1 MRELK
6 HHEKKLLRKVNFFD
20 WKREN
25 NLREIS
31 VIRKYHVQDRDD
43 YQRYN
48 RIVGRITSLVSKI
61 QLLPPKDTFR
71 IKLTEQLLDKLYFC
85 KKLPNGID

>member
-6 HHEKKLLRKVNFFD
+6 FHEKKLLRKVNFFD

-25 NLREIS
+25 NIHEIK
-31 VIRKYHVQDRDD
+31 VIRKYHIQDRDD

-48 RIVGRITSLVSKI
+48 RICG
-61 QLLPPKDTFR
+61 
-71 IKLTEQLLDKLYFC
+71 
-85 KKLPNGID
+85 